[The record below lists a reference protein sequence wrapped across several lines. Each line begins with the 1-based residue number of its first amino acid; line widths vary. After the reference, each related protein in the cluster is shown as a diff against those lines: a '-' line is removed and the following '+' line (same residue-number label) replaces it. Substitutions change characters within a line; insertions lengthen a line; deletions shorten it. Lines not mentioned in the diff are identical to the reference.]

1 MEQWCVTQKTIL
13 EMASCGMPYAR
24 ICRAGLDVTQLSYIA
39 TASVVST
46 AYRVRAR
53 NPLTSF
59 TVLPFLLYS
68 TLLYISLALHPR
80 QLTDH

>member
-1 MEQWCVTQKTIL
+1 MKVLCNAEDYTVL

-59 TVLPFLLYS
+59 TMLPFLLYS
-68 TLLYISLALHPR
+68 TLYISGTPS
-80 QLTDH
+80 